1 MSIKSLFIF
10 SNHCPSLFFSNKGFI
25 FLSHLLRVC
34 AGEIQTVWCTDFS
47 SMLFFGLI
55 WWKVAKKWLLTHPQG
70 IWTWK
75 WGRFGL
81 YSKTWILRPDCWGS
95 AFSSFP
101 CLPVGGKFLFL
112 HQGDLLIP
120 LEYPIE
126 EKKNFLVKT
135 SFSDFFKKIRIFP
148 PTDGETPEIGNFHKR
163 PKNF

>member
-1 MSIKSLFIF
+1 MQGKYRQYGVQIF
-10 SNHCPSLFFSNKGFI
+10 HRC
-25 FLSHLLRVC
+25 C
-34 AGEIQTVWCTDFS
+34 
-47 SMLFFGLI
+47 FFGLI

-81 YSKTWILRPDCWGS
+81 YSKTWILRPDWWGS

-101 CLPVGGKFLFL
+101 CLPVGRKFLLL

-126 EKKNFLVKT
+126 EKKNLLLKMW
-135 SFSDFFKKIRIFP
+135 FSDFFKKIRIFP

-163 PKNF
+163 PKFF

>member
-1 MSIKSLFIF
+1 MDLSL
-10 SNHCPSLFFSNKGFI
+10 SVCWLYVST
-25 FLSHLLRVC
+25 LRVC

-81 YSKTWILRPDCWGS
+81 YSKTWILRPDWWGS

-101 CLPVGGKFLFL
+101 CLPVGRKFLLL

-126 EKKNFLVKT
+126 EKKNF
-135 SFSDFFKKIRIFP
+135 FSKNVVFWFFQKNSNFSSNWRRDP
-148 PTDGETPEIGNFHKR
+148 GNWKFS
-163 PKNF
+163 